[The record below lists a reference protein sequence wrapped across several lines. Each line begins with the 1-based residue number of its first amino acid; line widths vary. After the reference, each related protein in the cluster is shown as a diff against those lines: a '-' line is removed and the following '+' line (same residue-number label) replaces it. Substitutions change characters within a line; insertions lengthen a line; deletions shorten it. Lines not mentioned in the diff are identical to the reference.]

1 MIKIKFLKAHN
12 GDSILINYDD
22 KNGIPKNILIDG
34 GTTQTYFNSSLNQA
48 GELKKEIE
56 SIKKRNE
63 SIDLLILTHID
74 DDHICGLLH
83 WFEKDKD
90 AYKII
95 KNVWFNSGKLIAEY
109 FREPENPDLRLGL
122 KIFNTTET
130 GVRKAVEF
138 EDYLIDNKIWD
149 RKLILQGD
157 KVEADDIQIQVLSP
171 NKKQLFKLL
180 KEFRKVFEGPAYT
193 SGKTKDWNA
202 DLINF
207 TREEESNNFKFKE
220 DDRPNNGS
228 SITFILTIQNRK
240 FLFLADGH
248 PTQICEALKELGY
261 SKEKPLE
268 VELLKVSHHG
278 SKKNTSKQLLELIQT
293 DNYIISTNSSG
304 DGHPN
309 KRTLARIIANN
320 PNAILHFNYENVK
333 DGVINKQDFLDFKH
347 FKIKLTTEI
356 NF

>member
-12 GDSILINYDD
+12 GDSILINYNDE
-22 KNGIPKNILIDG
+22 KGIPKNILIDG
-34 GTTQTYFNSSLNQA
+34 GTRQTYLNSLNQA

-56 SIKKRNE
+56 SIKKRSE
-63 SIDLLILTHID
+63 FIDLLILTHID
-74 DDHICGLLH
+74 NDHICGLLH
-83 WFEKDKD
+83 WFEKDKY
-90 AYKII
+90 AYKLI

-109 FREPENPDLRLGL
+109 FREPENSDLRFGL
-122 KIFNTTET
+122 KIFKTTET
-130 GVRKAVEF
+130 GVHQAVEF
-138 EDYLIDNKIWD
+138 ENYLIDNKIWD

-157 KVEADDIQIQVLSP
+157 ALEDNDIQIQVLSP
-171 NKKQLFKLL
+171 NPNQLFKLL
-180 KEFRKVFEGPAYT
+180 KKFRKVFKDPAYT
-193 SGKTKDWNA
+193 SGKTKDWKA
-202 DLINF
+202 DLKSF
-207 TREEESNNFKFKE
+207 LEEEQLDNFKFEE
-220 DDRPNNGS
+220 DKAPNNGS
-228 SITFILTIQNRK
+228 SITFILTLQNKK

-333 DGVINKQDFLDFKH
+333 VGVINEKDFGDFKH
-347 FKIKLTTEI
+347 FQIKLTTEI